1 MMSST
6 ILLSICVTTRNRKSY
21 LLEFLNQF
29 TKLKFDELEVVVT
42 DASDDGLSL
51 NLQELELF
59 SSMGVHFNYFEI
71 SDSSGYDEDMN
82 LAVKRANGD
91 FVWPISDD
99 DAISLDYLSQVI
111 GELHSNSVN
120 NVFIFNA
127 QIYNSTMSNIL
138 IYKHIDFKNKKREN
152 LSLQLL
158 YDDFIDELSF
168 TGLAI
173 IKRSFWIS
181 LDRSYLFNSLFITT
195 GVIFTT
201 NRDIDVCCID
211 IPLVKMRFGNASWT
225 ANYMKIWIDIWPSFL
240 NSLNFSSY
248 DNTKMGVL
256 AWLKKCLI
264 FKSLDVFNI
273 KKVFQLENVSLSFK
287 LLSLIFILIP
297 RFLLVA
303 ILKLILPKQSL
314 IYLEITS
321 DSISA

>member
-6 ILLSICVTTRNRKSY
+6 ILLSICVTTRNRKRY
-21 LLEFLNQF
+21 LLDFLNQF
-29 TKLKFDELEVVVT
+29 TSLDYDMLEVVVT
-42 DASDDGLSL
+42 DASDDGLNL
-51 NLQELELF
+51 NLHELKLF

-82 LAVKRANGD
+82 LAVSRARGD

-111 GELHSNSVN
+111 EELHLNLGK

-127 QIYNSTMSNIL
+127 QIFDSNMSNIL
-138 IYKHIDFKNKKREN
+138 IHKHIDFKNKSREN
-152 LSLQLL
+152 LSLQVL
-158 YDDFIDELSF
+158 YNNFINELSF
-168 TGLAI
+168 TGIAI

-201 NRDIDVCCID
+201 KRDIDVCCID

-225 ANYMKIWIDIWPSFL
+225 SNYMKIWIDIWPSFL

-248 DNTKMGVL
+248 DNTKIGVL
-256 AWLKKCLI
+256 VWLKKCLI

-273 KKVFQLENVSLSFK
+273 KKVFLLKNVPLSFK
-287 LLSLIFILIP
+287 MLSLIFILIP

-303 ILKLILPKQSL
+303 VLKLILPKQSL

-321 DSISA
+321 DPILP